1 MSKDFNEEKTFVDN
15 YDLDFNFMET
25 FQDEKKCIFM
35 KIKKKK

>member
-25 FQDEKKCIFM
+25 FQDEKKYFTYENN
-35 KIKKKK
+35 K